1 MIFGILTVQGYG
13 LTETSPVLA
22 AENEKAIKYGS
33 CGISMINV
41 KIKIDNPN
49 EDGIGEIIAKGPNV
63 MMGYFEN
70 QEATDEVLKD
80 GWFYTGD
87 LGYLDKD
94 EFLFITG
101 RKKNVI
107 ISKNGK
113 NIYPEEIETLIN
125 KINYVEE
132 SMVYGKEKGDD
143 IILSAKIVYSKEII
157 DEKYPNISKEDLE
170 KMIWEDIKEINKEL
184 TTYKHIKNITIT
196 DEALI
201 KTTTS
206 KIKRFEE
213 IKKEN

>member
-1 MIFGILTVQGYG
+1 
-13 LTETSPVLA
+13 
-22 AENEKAIKYGS
+22 
-33 CGISMINV
+33 MINV
-41 KIKIDNPN
+41 EIKIDNPN

>member
-1 MIFGILTVQGYG
+1 
-13 LTETSPVLA
+13 
-22 AENEKAIKYGS
+22 
-33 CGISMINV
+33 MINV

-132 SMVYGKEKGDD
+132 TMVYGKEKGDD
-143 IILSAKIVYSKEII
+143 IILSAKIVYNKEII

>member
-1 MIFGILTVQGYG
+1 
-13 LTETSPVLA
+13 
-22 AENEKAIKYGS
+22 
-33 CGISMINV
+33 MINV

-184 TTYKHIKNITIT
+184 TTYKHIKNITVT